1 MGNSGGNT
9 GWELLQ
15 PASVPV
21 DQFTILFPAL
31 ECVCVRPD
39 HETAGMP
46 LKKCAPSRIKFAPW
60 CYIVYA
66 QREPNPQVGIPSSPM
81 SALGQK
87 QTLSLPSEMSAIPP
101 KADIDPSAQNVRF

>member
-66 QREPNPQVGIPSSPM
+66 QREPNPQVGITVEHLLDNIRRFMPPGVSP
-81 SALGQK
+81 
-87 QTLSLPSEMSAIPP
+87 
-101 KADIDPSAQNVRF
+101 